1 MDEKITPLP
10 EPTSLA
16 QKAVPNHPPWQKLA
30 VSVSFRQDDPT
41 ILTVLIDRTASRT
54 RILNDLKRVLPQFK
68 VPYRELDPRL
78 AEVVRLKAT
87 NGLTLKEASTSVYG
101 SRILPRSVR
110 YWRNK
115 WGIR

>member
-1 MDEKITPLP
+1 MDKKETPLP
-10 EPTSLA
+10 EASSLTLE
-16 QKAVPNHPPWQKLA
+16 AVPNALSRKEPA
-30 VSVSFRQDDPT
+30 VSVSFRQEDPT

-54 RILNDLKRVLPQFK
+54 RILTDLKRVLPEFK

-87 NGLTLKEASTSVYG
+87 RDLTLKEAATSVYG
-101 SRILPRSVR
+101 SRSLPRDVR